1 MEMLGGGDS
10 PTPQPA
16 PVPASPQAE
25 DNSKADAERAAAADA
40 AVTERANAGRKS
52 TIFAGMKI
60 AAEDQMDRGLLA
72 QKKRGAAAEMMGS

>member
-1 MEMLGGGDS
+1 MEMFGGGET

-25 DNSKADAERAAAADA
+25 DNSAAEAERAAAADA
-40 AVTERANAGRKS
+40 AVSERANAGRKS

-60 AAEDQMDRGLLA
+60 AYDEQRDRGLLA
-72 QKKRGAAAEMMGS
+72 QKKRGAAAEMMGG